1 MNKDLST
8 LEKLAAYNN
17 WANSRL
23 LLHLENINGNIPETT
38 LQLLSHILNAQAIWL
53 SRVRNIKVTQAPFD
67 TQTLAQC
74 RHLHETTSGQ
84 LQAQAALS
92 APELARNITYTNT
105 KGEEFTN
112 SIDDILT
119 HVINHGTYHRAQIA
133 RDLRQHNLEPINT
146 DYIFY
151 VRGK

>member
-17 WANSRL
+17 WANGRL
-23 LLHLENINGNIPETT
+23 LLHLENINGNIPEST
-38 LQLLSHILNAQAIWL
+38 LQLFSHILNAQAIWL

-67 TQTLAQC
+67 NQTLAQC

-84 LQAQAALS
+84 LQALAALS
-92 APELARNITYTNT
+92 APELARIITYTNT

-133 RDLRQHNLEPINT
+133 RDLRQQNLEPINT
-146 DYIFY
+146 DYILY
-151 VRGK
+151 VRSK